1 MPLSESLNSGY
12 GLDVRHVCTVREE
25 VQKIPG
31 CAYRG
36 KQADVCD
43 SRGSSQRCGGG
54 LWAGAGGAAGYASA
68 DFVWLLD
75 SRDSSA
81 RVAWR
86 GGADGSSHEVR
97 YTQSARQG
105 QQIRQHTASLGSLA
119 LVGVA
124 YEALMAYVQRV
135 Q

>member
-1 MPLSESLNSGY
+1 MRPWTLG
-12 GLDVRHVCTVREE
+12 
-25 VQKIPG
+25 
-31 CAYRG
+31 
-36 KQADVCD
+36 
-43 SRGSSQRCGGG
+43 
-54 LWAGAGGAAGYASA
+54 GAGGAAGYASA

-124 YEALMAYVQRV
+124 YEALMACYSACSECVSISSDSLQAHSRPHLAMPPQLGDELAMGLRSHGQPCQRSLRAVQ
-135 Q
+135 